1 MAKVTK
7 KRTTVES
14 ITLKHI
20 SQKIDHLHKDVET
33 NHKDI
38 IALKEQVAMGKVGL
52 KVIFLICA
60 VVGAVLT
67 TLKIKKDL
75 SIIHI

>member
-38 IALKEQVAMGKVGL
+38 IALKEQVAMGKGGL
-52 KVIFLICA
+52 KVIFWLGAI
-60 VVGAVLT
+60 VGAILT
-67 TLKIKKDL
+67 TLKITKDYL
-75 SIIHI
+75 